1 MAKKLF
7 KPRKHE
13 SGRTITTQTP
23 YGVTNDMVVKDEE
36 ILAKVVVSDGMVLV
50 QDDDGY
56 FIVPKNVVDNRM
68 ACPLRYD
75 EDYRNQ
81 MAETI
86 NHAVNGG

>member
-13 SGRTITTQTP
+13 SGRTITTKTP
-23 YGVTNDMVVKDEE
+23 YGVTSDMVVKDEE
-36 ILAKVVVSDGMVLV
+36 VLAKVVVADGMVLV
-50 QDDDGY
+50 HDDDGY

-75 EDYRNQ
+75 ESYREQ
-81 MAETI
+81 MSEQIAAAIGE
-86 NHAVNGG
+86 